1 MGKGAVEGEADRLSW
16 GTEEQLAH
24 LRASGSQPRLG
35 RGPEGVRDTGLQE
48 PRFEGESLPYLWG
61 ASSIVVKADLPSQPS
76 KVWSRSRLG
85 TWQTWGLWDGR
96 VGEGGAGR
104 KEVSLASLSLGRRE
118 VTLI

>member
-48 PRFEGESLPYLWG
+48 PRFEGESLPHLWG
-61 ASSIVVKADLPSQPS
+61 ASSIVVKADLPSQPLQS
-76 KVWSRSRLG
+76 MVKVKVRDLANMGVVGRSGRGGGSRE
-85 TWQTWGLWDGR
+85 
-96 VGEGGAGR
+96 EGGKSGKSESR
-104 KEVSLASLSLGRRE
+104 
-118 VTLI
+118 